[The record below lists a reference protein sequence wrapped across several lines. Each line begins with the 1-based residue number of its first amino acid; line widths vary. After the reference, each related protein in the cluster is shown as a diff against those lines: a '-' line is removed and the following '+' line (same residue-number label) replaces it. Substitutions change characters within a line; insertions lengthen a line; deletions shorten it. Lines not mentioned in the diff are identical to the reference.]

1 MGRGGSARRRAGRGG
16 DRSIDR
22 SFVRSRGAR
31 AFVGFR
37 AGEINRDRRAR
48 RAGLPPRRRRRRRR
62 ERRANGG
69 QTHPLLELTALELQQ
84 RLGVARHGV
93 RCPAA
98 RRSQCWAAIDNA
110 APVASAG
117 SARQAA
123 QRISDHAFRGFCRF
137 LFIPRE
143 IDPSLPPR
151 DLGTRTRRTHVAAV
165 DLNRARARDR
175 TSVTSRVVVA
185 RTLRAEASQ
194 ETA

>member
-1 MGRGGSARRRAGRGG
+1 MACAARRRADLSVGR
-16 DRSIDR
+16 RSIMR
-22 SFVRSRGAR
+22 LPSRA
-31 AFVGFR
+31 
-37 AGEINRDRRAR
+37 
-48 RAGLPPRRRRRRRR
+48 
-62 ERRANGG
+62 
-69 QTHPLLELTALELQQ
+69 
-84 RLGVARHGV
+84 
-93 RCPAA
+93 PAA
-98 RRSQCWAAIDNA
+98 LGR
-110 APVASAG
+110 
-117 SARQAA
+117 

>member
-1 MGRGGSARRRAGRGG
+1 MGRGGSARRRAGRGVA
-16 DRSIDR
+16 RSIVR

-117 SARQAA
+117 SGSARQAA
-123 QRISDHAFRGFCRF
+123 DLRSRVSGF
-137 LFIPRE
+137 LQV
-143 IDPSLPPR
+143 SVYPPR
-151 DLGTRTRRTHVAAV
+151 DRSPPSPRETW
-165 DLNRARARDR
+165 ARARDAH
-175 TSVTSRVVVA
+175 TSR
-185 RTLRAEASQ
+185 RSIS
-194 ETA
+194 TALALAIALP